1 MLCFEYRT
9 ISYFLGLAL
18 VLVSF
23 LQYFVQLVREL
34 DCVIEKHSAVF
45 AAKLRHVLEE
55 YRNPRD
61 IKFVKVYFKAL
72 QDAIDEGIVSDAH
85 LVASFDDVHQGSAT
99 TLREECIG
107 GRFFKDK
114 VSELLEALRR
124 LI

>member
-18 VLVSF
+18 LLVSF
-23 LQYFVQLVREL
+23 LQHLVQLVWEL
-34 DCVIEKHSAVF
+34 NCVIKEHSTVL
-45 AAKLRHVLEE
+45 AAKLRHILEE
-55 YRNPRD
+55 NRNPWD
-61 IKFVKVYFKAL
+61 IQFVKVYFEAL
-72 QDAIDEGIVSDAH
+72 QDAIDEGIVSEAH
-85 LVASFDDVHQGSAT
+85 LVARFDNVHQGSAT
-99 TLREECIG
+99 PLWEECIG